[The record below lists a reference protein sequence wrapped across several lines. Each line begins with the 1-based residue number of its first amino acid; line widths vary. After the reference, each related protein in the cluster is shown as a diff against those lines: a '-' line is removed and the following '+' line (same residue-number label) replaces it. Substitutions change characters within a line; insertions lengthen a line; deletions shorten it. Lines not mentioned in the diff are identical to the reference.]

1 MRYAFGRFELDPSRP
16 ILLRE
21 GAPLPARRK
30 VLALLEDLIVR
41 RGRLVYK
48 KELSARLWPDVN
60 VGPTSLSTLVGE
72 VRALIGD
79 TGQRQAWIQTEPGR
93 GYRFVGPVR
102 FLLAFGERI
111 HAASLAE
118 LGVGHGRLEIIRRF
132 ETNLDLLSKG
142 RPRALAVVGN
152 PGSGKSRLMGEL
164 LSMAEGRDFLTA
176 SGHCL
181 ESTESPSLWPWIE
194 VLRCFIEEDEA
205 KRLPSLIGPDLL
217 GLVRCQSDALGWLSV
232 DERGALGQA
241 RFRVF
246 DSIRRFLIKQA
257 HRSPCVIILEHLER
271 ADPGTLALVDHL
283 VSHLD
288 ESPVM
293 LAGTLLPGGR
303 SHANP
308 NGSALRRFRDSPI
321 TEIVPVSLP
330 DPGTL
335 AETFLAPGPLSRAG
349 DTRWMVSPLDGGR
362 SFSRY
367 STGQS
372 FGQGSNEP

>member
-21 GAPLPARRK
+21 GVILPARRK

-72 VRALIGD
+72 TRALIGD

-93 GYRFVGPVR
+93 GYRFIGSVR
-102 FLLAFGERI
+102 FLLAFGEPI

-118 LGVGHGRLEIIRRF
+118 LGFDHGRLEVIRKF
-132 ETNLDLLSKG
+132 ETHLDLLSKG
-142 RPRALAVVGN
+142 RPRALAVVGE

-164 LSMAEGRDFLTA
+164 LSMAGGRDFLTA
-176 SGHCL
+176 SGHCP
-181 ESTESPSLWPWIE
+181 ESTQSPSLWPWIE
-194 VLRCFIEEDEA
+194 ILRCFIGEDEA
-205 KRLPSLIGPDLL
+205 NRLPSLIGPDLL
-217 GLVRCQSDALGWLSV
+217 GLVRCEPHALGWLSS
-232 DERGALGQA
+232 DERGTLGQT
-241 RFRVF
+241 RFRIF

-257 HRSPCVIILEHLER
+257 LRSPCVIILEHLER

-283 VSHLD
+283 LSHLD

-293 LAGTLLPGGR
+293 LASTLLPGGR
-303 SHANP
+303 AHANP
-308 NGSALRRFRDSPI
+308 NGSVLGRFRDSPI
-321 TEIVPVSLP
+321 SEIVPVSPP
-330 DPGTL
+330 DPGAL
-335 AETFLAPGPLSRAG
+335 AEPFVAPGPSTGAG
-349 DTRWMVSPLDGGR
+349 DTRWEVSPLDGGR
-362 SFSRY
+362 SFPRY
-367 STGQS
+367 SIERS
-372 FGQGSNEP
+372 FGQGSSDP